1 MDSKKGRSQSSEQ
14 LGQQTTELKTYV
26 RIFIRLIGNYFL
38 GNTGESSKPHLVNW
52 QTVCHSKRKGGL
64 GLKQSAL
71 MNQAMLA
78 KAGWRLLNHSDGLWS
93 KALSQKYL
101 KGNNCGILLPSI
113 QASTGSSS
121 T

>member
-26 RIFIRLIGNYFL
+26 RIFIRLIGNSFL

-78 KAGWRLLNHSDGLWS
+78 GGD
-93 KALSQKYL
+93 
-101 KGNNCGILLPSI
+101 C
-113 QASTGSSS
+113 
-121 T
+121 